1 VFGSDQID
9 ARVNEWSS
17 YGGDPGGTRYS
28 GLNQINR
35 TNVVNLKIAWVYHTG
50 DVSDGTRY
58 PRKSAFECTPI
69 FVDGTLYLTTAFNR
83 VVALDPGSGKERWS
97 FNPKIDLNAKYSEG
111 LINRGVATWLDS
123 REKPGAECRRRIFI
137 ATIDARLIC
146 LDGAS
151 GRPCKDFGD
160 AGRLT

>member
-1 VFGSDQID
+1 VFGSDQNNG
-9 ARVNEWSS
+9 RVNEWSS

-35 TNVVNLKIAWVYHTG
+35 TNVVNLKIAWVYHSG

-83 VVALDPGSGKERWS
+83 VVALDPGCGKERWA
-97 FNPKIDLNAKYSEG
+97 FDPKINLAEIGPLPMDGNDVVRQTATYFANLK
-111 LINRGVATWLDS
+111 RDVA
-123 REKPGAECRRRIFI
+123 P
-137 ATIDARLIC
+137 
-146 LDGAS
+146 
-151 GRPCKDFGD
+151 
-160 AGRLT
+160 